1 LVFSSH
7 LYSLYAHTESQ
18 RAGDLLIPEGAERVT
33 GYGSPNVR
41 RRRLAA
47 ELRRLR
53 ERAGFIGE
61 EVARRLE
68 WSTSKI
74 SRLERGQS
82 GVKRTDLRRLL
93 ELYRVEPRRR
103 EELLAL
109 AEESQPS
116 SRLRAISAGLPEEHA
131 QFLSFEAEA
140 ASVWNWE
147 PQIVPGL
154 LQTEDYARAVM
165 LGWHSMFTEPP
176 SELERR
182 VEARRLRQQV
192 LQRVPPLQLSVVMDE
207 SVLYRKLGEASVMR
221 AQLQH
226 IVATSRLPN
235 IRVRILPLK
244 SDNPVTTGA
253 FTYLKFPQLH
263 DVPLNDI
270 VTSEYMTGTDQFED
284 QDETF
289 KYSVAFRALEQSSL
303 DLDQSREKLA
313 RVATEEWG

>member
-1 LVFSSH
+1 V
-7 LYSLYAHTESQ
+7 A
-18 RAGDLLIPEGAERVT
+18 

-53 ERAGFIGE
+53 ERAGLIGE
-61 EVARRLE
+61 EVALRLG

-82 GVKRTDLRRLL
+82 GVKHADLRQLL
-93 ELYRVEPRRR
+93 DLYRVDPPRR

-116 SRLRAISAGLPEEHA
+116 GRLKAISARLPGIQA
-131 QFLSFEAEA
+131 QFLNVEAEA
-140 ASVWNWE
+140 ESVWNWE

-176 SELERR
+176 SEAERR

-192 LQRVPPLQLSVVMDE
+192 LQRDPPLQLSVVMDE

-226 IVATSRLPN
+226 LVEASRLPN

-244 SDNPVTTGA
+244 SDHPVTTGA
-253 FTYLKFPQLH
+253 FTYVKFPQLH
-263 DVPLNDI
+263 EVPLNDI
-270 VTSEYMTGTDQFED
+270 VTFEHLTGTDHFEAQED
-284 QDETF
+284 TY
-289 KYSVAFRALEQSSL
+289 KYSVVFRTLEKGSL
-303 DLDQSREKLA
+303 DLDQSREELA
-313 RVATEEWG
+313 RVAAEEWT

>member
-1 LVFSSH
+1 M
-7 LYSLYAHTESQ
+7 A
-18 RAGDLLIPEGAERVT
+18 

-93 ELYRVEPRRR
+93 ELYRVDPRRR

-116 SRLRAISAGLPEEHA
+116 SRLKAISARLPGVHA
-131 QFLSFEAEA
+131 EFLNVEAEA
-140 ASVWNWE
+140 ESVWNWE

-154 LQTEDYARAVM
+154 LQTED
-165 LGWHSMFTEPP
+165 
-176 SELERR
+176 
-182 VEARRLRQQV
+182 
-192 LQRVPPLQLSVVMDE
+192 
-207 SVLYRKLGEASVMR
+207 
-221 AQLQH
+221 
-226 IVATSRLPN
+226 
-235 IRVRILPLK
+235 
-244 SDNPVTTGA
+244 
-253 FTYLKFPQLH
+253 
-263 DVPLNDI
+263 
-270 VTSEYMTGTDQFED
+270 
-284 QDETF
+284 
-289 KYSVAFRALEQSSL
+289 
-303 DLDQSREKLA
+303 
-313 RVATEEWG
+313 

>member
-1 LVFSSH
+1 
-7 LYSLYAHTESQ
+7 
-18 RAGDLLIPEGAERVT
+18 VT

-53 ERAGFIGE
+53 ERAGLIGE

-68 WSTSKI
+68 WSTSKV

-82 GVKRTDLRRLL
+82 GVKRADLRRLL
-93 ELYRVEPRRR
+93 DLYRVDPRRR
-103 EELLAL
+103 DELLAL
-109 AEESQPS
+109 AEEAQPS
-116 SRLRAISAGLPEEHA
+116 GKLKAISASLPEEHV

-140 ASVWNWE
+140 ESVWNWE

-176 SELERR
+176 SEVERR

-192 LQRVPPLQLSVVMDE
+192 LQRNPPLQLSVVMDE

-221 AQLQH
+221 AQLEH
-226 IVATSRLPN
+226 VVEASRLPN

-244 SDNPVTTGA
+244 SNHQVATGA
-253 FTYLKFPQLH
+253 FTYVKFPQLH

-270 VTSEYMTGTDQFED
+270 VTFEHLIGTDQFED
-284 QDETF
+284 PDETY
-289 KYSVAFRALEQSSL
+289 KYSVAFRALENNAL
-303 DLDQSREKLA
+303 DLGQSREKLIK
-313 RVATEEWG
+313 VAADEWT

>member
-1 LVFSSH
+1 
-7 LYSLYAHTESQ
+7 
-18 RAGDLLIPEGAERVT
+18 VT

-74 SRLERGQS
+74 SRLEHGQS

-93 ELYRVEPRRR
+93 DLYRVDPRRR

-109 AEESQPS
+109 AEESQ
-116 SRLRAISAGLPEEHA
+116 RADKLKTISARLPEVHA
-131 QFLSFEAEA
+131 EFLNVEAEA
-140 ASVWNWE
+140 ESVWNWE

-165 LGWHSMFTEPP
+165 LGWHSMFTSPP
-176 SELERR
+176 SEAESR

-192 LQRVPPLQLSVVMDE
+192 LQREPPLQLSVVMDE
-207 SVLYRKLGEASVMR
+207 SVLYRKLGETSVMR

-226 IVATSRLPN
+226 IVEVSRLPN

-244 SDNPVTTGA
+244 GNHQVVTGA
-253 FTYLKFPQLH
+253 FTYVKFPQLH

-270 VTSEYMTGTDQFED
+270 VTFEHLIGTDQFED
-284 QDETF
+284 QDETY
-289 KYSVAFRALEQSSL
+289 KYSVAFRALENSAL
-303 DLDQSREKLA
+303 GLDQSREKLVS
-313 RVATEEWG
+313 VAAEEWS

>member
-1 LVFSSH
+1 V
-7 LYSLYAHTESQ
+7 A
-18 RAGDLLIPEGAERVT
+18 

-93 ELYRVEPRRR
+93 DLYRVDPKRR

-116 SRLRAISAGLPEEHA
+116 GRLKAISAGLPEDHV

-140 ASVWNWE
+140 ESVWNWQ

-165 LGWHSMFTEPP
+165 LGWHSMFTAPP
-176 SELERR
+176 SEAERR

-192 LQRVPPLQLSVVMDE
+192 LQRDPPLQLSVVMDE
-207 SVLYRKLGEASVMR
+207 SVLHRKLGEASVMR
-221 AQLQH
+221 AQLEH
-226 IVATSRLPN
+226 IVEVSRLPN
-235 IRVRILPLK
+235 IKVRVLPLK
-244 SDNPVTTGA
+244 SDPPVTTGA
-253 FTYLKFPQLH
+253 FTYIKFPQLH
-263 DVPLNDI
+263 DVPLSDI
-270 VTSEYMTGTDQFED
+270 VTFEHLTGTDHVED
-284 QDETF
+284 QDETY
-289 KYSVAFRALEQSSL
+289 KYGVAFQALEESAL
-303 DLDQSREKLA
+303 GLDQSREELVK
-313 RVATEEWG
+313 VATEEWR

>member
-1 LVFSSH
+1 MVFSSH
-7 LYSLYAHTESQ
+7 LLRLYAHTQSQ
-18 RAGDLLIPEGAERVT
+18 WAGDLQIPEGAERVA

-61 EVARRLE
+61 EVARLLG

-74 SRLERGQS
+74 SRLERAQTAI
-82 GVKRTDLRRLL
+82 KRADLRRLL
-93 ELYRVEPRRR
+93 ELYRVDPRRR

-109 AEESQPS
+109 AEESRPS
-116 SRLRAISAGLPEEHA
+116 GRLKAISARLPGVHA
-131 QFLSFEAEA
+131 EFLNVEAEA
-140 ASVWNWE
+140 ESVWNWE

-176 SELERR
+176 SEVERR

-192 LQRVPPLQLSVVMDE
+192 LQRDPPLQLSVVMDE
-207 SVLYRKLGEASVMR
+207 SVLHRKLGEPSVMR
-221 AQLQH
+221 AQLEH
-226 IVATSRLPN
+226 IVEASRLPN

-244 SDNPVTTGA
+244 SDHTVATGA
-253 FTYLKFPQLH
+253 FTYVKFPQLH

-270 VTSEYMTGTDQFED
+270 VTFEHLTGTDQIEN
-284 QDETF
+284 QDDTYRYSIAF
-289 KYSVAFRALEQSSL
+289 KALEEKSL
-303 DLDQSREKLA
+303 GLDQSREELI
-313 RVATEEWG
+313 RVAAEEWD

>member
-1 LVFSSH
+1 
-7 LYSLYAHTESQ
+7 
-18 RAGDLLIPEGAERVT
+18 VT

-93 ELYRVEPRRR
+93 DLYRVDPRRR

-109 AEESQPS
+109 AEESQ
-116 SRLRAISAGLPEEHA
+116 RADKLKTISARLPEVHA
-131 QFLSFEAEA
+131 EFLNVEAEA
-140 ASVWNWE
+140 ESVWNWE

-165 LGWHSMFTEPP
+165 LGWHSMFTAPP
-176 SELERR
+176 SEVESR

-192 LQRVPPLQLSVVMDE
+192 LQREPPLQLSVVMDE

-226 IVATSRLPN
+226 IVEVSRLPN

-244 SDNPVTTGA
+244 ANHQVATGA
-253 FTYLKFPQLH
+253 FTYVKFPQLH

-270 VTSEYMTGTDQFED
+270 VTFEHLIGTDQFED
-284 QDETF
+284 QDETY
-289 KYSVAFRALEQSSL
+289 KYGVAFRALENSAL
-303 DLDQSREKLA
+303 DLDQSRQKLTSV
-313 RVATEEWG
+313 VAEEWS

>member
-1 LVFSSH
+1 
-7 LYSLYAHTESQ
+7 
-18 RAGDLLIPEGAERVT
+18 VT

-68 WSTSKI
+68 WSTSKV

-82 GVKRTDLRRLL
+82 GVKRADLRRLL
-93 ELYRVEPRRR
+93 DLYRVDPRRR
-103 EELLAL
+103 DELLAL
-109 AEESQPS
+109 AEEAQPS
-116 SRLRAISAGLPEEHA
+116 GRLKAISASLPEEHV

-140 ASVWNWE
+140 ESVWNWE

-176 SELERR
+176 SEAERR

-192 LQRVPPLQLSVVMDE
+192 LQRNPPLQLSVVMDE
-207 SVLYRKLGEASVMR
+207 SVLYRKVGEASVMR
-221 AQLQH
+221 AQLEH
-226 IVATSRLPN
+226 IVEASRLPN

-244 SDNPVTTGA
+244 SNHQVATGA
-253 FTYLKFPQLH
+253 FTYVKFPQLH

-270 VTSEYMTGTDQFED
+270 VTFEHLIGTDQFED
-284 QDETF
+284 QDETY
-289 KYSVAFRALEQSSL
+289 KYSVVFRALENSAL
-303 DLDQSREKLA
+303 DLNQSREKMA
-313 RVATEEWG
+313 SIAVQEWG

>member
-1 LVFSSH
+1 M
-7 LYSLYAHTESQ
+7 
-18 RAGDLLIPEGAERVT
+18 P

-41 RRRLAA
+41 RRRLAG

-53 ERAGFIGE
+53 ERAGFFGE
-61 EVARRLE
+61 EVARRLG
-68 WSTSKI
+68 WSTSKV

-82 GVKRTDLRRLL
+82 GVKRADLRRLL
-93 ELYRVEPRRR
+93 DLYRVDPSRR

-116 SRLRAISAGLPEEHA
+116 GRLKAISARLPGVHA
-131 QFLSFEAEA
+131 EFLNVEAEA
-140 ASVWNWE
+140 ESVWNWE

-165 LGWHSMFTEPP
+165 LGWHSIFTEPP
-176 SELERR
+176 SEIERR

-192 LQRVPPLQLSVVMDE
+192 LQRDPPLQLSVVMDE
-207 SVLYRKLGEASVMR
+207 SVLHRKLGDASVMR

-226 IVATSRLPN
+226 IVEISRQPN

-244 SDNPVTTGA
+244 RDHPVAAGA
-253 FTYLKFPQLH
+253 FTYVKFPQLH

-270 VTSEYMTGTDQFED
+270 VTFEHLTGTDQFED
-284 QDETF
+284 QDDTY
-289 KYSVAFRALEQSSL
+289 KYSAVFRALEDGSL
-303 DLDQSREKLA
+303 DPDQSREELA
-313 RVATEEWG
+313 RVAAEEWA

>member
-1 LVFSSH
+1 MVFSSR

-93 ELYRVEPRRR
+93 ELYRVDPRRR

-109 AEESQPS
+109 AEESQAS
-116 SRLRAISAGLPEEHA
+116 GRLKAISARLPGEHA
-131 QFLSFEAEA
+131 EFLNVEAEA
-140 ASVWNWE
+140 ESVWNWE

-165 LGWHSMFTEPP
+165 LGWHSMFTVPP
-176 SELERR
+176 SEVERR

-192 LQRVPPLQLSVVMDE
+192 LQREPPLQLSVVMDE
-207 SVLYRKLGEASVMR
+207 SVLHRKLGEASVMR
-221 AQLQH
+221 AQLEH
-226 IVATSRLPN
+226 IVEVSRLRN
-235 IRVRILPLK
+235 IRVRVLPLK
-244 SDNPVTTGA
+244 TDPPVVTGA
-253 FTYLKFPQLH
+253 FTYVKFPQLH
-263 DVPLNDI
+263 DVPLSDI
-270 VTSEYMTGTDQFED
+270 VTFEHLTGTDQVEN

-289 KYSVAFRALEQSSL
+289 KYSVTFRALEENSL
-303 DLDQSREKLA
+303 NLDKSREELI
-313 RVATEEWG
+313 RIATEEWG

>member
-1 LVFSSH
+1 MWAGPEEARGGSTIWNPHPPIMLPSRPPAPRQRLASLRVDGKNWQDRNTRRELHREFSLWAFSSH

-18 RAGDLLIPEGAERVT
+18 WAGDLWIPEGAERVT

-41 RRRLAA
+41 RRRRAA

-93 ELYRVEPRRR
+93 ELYRVDPRRR

-116 SRLRAISAGLPEEHA
+116 SRLSAVSAGLPEEHA
-131 QFLSFEAEA
+131 QFLSVEAEA

-147 PQIVPGL
+147 PQVVPGL
-154 LQTEDYARAVM
+154 LQIEEYARAIM
-165 LGWHSMFTEPP
+165 LAWRSMFRLQPGEID
-176 SELERR
+176 SRI
-182 VEARRLRQQV
+182 EARR
-192 LQRVPPLQLSVVMDE
+192 
-207 SVLYRKLGEASVMR
+207 
-221 AQLQH
+221 
-226 IVATSRLPN
+226 
-235 IRVRILPLK
+235 
-244 SDNPVTTGA
+244 
-253 FTYLKFPQLH
+253 
-263 DVPLNDI
+263 
-270 VTSEYMTGTDQFED
+270 
-284 QDETF
+284 
-289 KYSVAFRALEQSSL
+289 
-303 DLDQSREKLA
+303 
-313 RVATEEWG
+313 

>member
-1 LVFSSH
+1 M
-7 LYSLYAHTESQ
+7 
-18 RAGDLLIPEGAERVT
+18 AGYR
-33 GYGSPNVR
+33 SPNVR

-68 WSTSKI
+68 WSTSKV

-93 ELYRVEPRRR
+93 DLYRVDARRR

-116 SRLRAISAGLPEEHA
+116 GRLKAISAGLPEDHV

-140 ASVWNWE
+140 ESVWNWQ

-165 LGWHSMFTEPP
+165 LGWHSMFTAPP
-176 SELERR
+176 SEVERR

-192 LQRVPPLQLSVVMDE
+192 LQRDPPLQLSVVMDE
-207 SVLYRKLGEASVMR
+207 SVLHRKLGEASVMR
-221 AQLQH
+221 AQLEH
-226 IVATSRLPN
+226 IVEVSRLPN
-235 IRVRILPLK
+235 IKVRVLPLK
-244 SDNPVTTGA
+244 SDPPVTTGA
-253 FTYLKFPQLH
+253 FTYVKFPQLH
-263 DVPLNDI
+263 DVPLSDI
-270 VTSEYMTGTDQFED
+270 VTFEHLTGTDQVED
-284 QDETF
+284 QDETY
-289 KYSVAFRALEQSSL
+289 KYGVAFQALEESAL
-303 DLDQSREKLA
+303 GLDQSREELV
-313 RVATEEWG
+313 RVATEEWR

>member
-1 LVFSSH
+1 M
-7 LYSLYAHTESQ
+7 
-18 RAGDLLIPEGAERVT
+18 AGYR
-33 GYGSPNVR
+33 SPNVR

-68 WSTSKI
+68 WSTSKV

-93 ELYRVEPRRR
+93 DLYRVDARRR

-116 SRLRAISAGLPEEHA
+116 GRLKAISAGLPEDHV

-140 ASVWNWE
+140 ESVWNWQ

-165 LGWHSMFTEPP
+165 LGWHSMFTAPP
-176 SELERR
+176 SEVERR

-192 LQRVPPLQLSVVMDE
+192 LQRDPPLQLSVVMDE
-207 SVLYRKLGEASVMR
+207 SVLHRKLGEASVMR
-221 AQLQH
+221 AQLEH
-226 IVATSRLPN
+226 IVEVSRLPN
-235 IRVRILPLK
+235 IKVRVLPLK
-244 SDNPVTTGA
+244 SDPPVTTGA
-253 FTYLKFPQLH
+253 FTYVKFPQLH
-263 DVPLNDI
+263 DVPLSDI
-270 VTSEYMTGTDQFED
+270 VTFEHLPGTDQVED
-284 QDETF
+284 QDETY
-289 KYSVAFRALEQSSL
+289 KYGVAFQALEESAL
-303 DLDQSREKLA
+303 GLDQSREELV
-313 RVATEEWG
+313 RVATEEWR

>member
-1 LVFSSH
+1 V
-7 LYSLYAHTESQ
+7 
-18 RAGDLLIPEGAERVT
+18 AGYR
-33 GYGSPNVR
+33 SPNVR

-68 WSTSKI
+68 WSTSKV

-93 ELYRVEPRRR
+93 DLYRVDARRR

-116 SRLRAISAGLPEEHA
+116 GRLKAISAGLPEDHV

-140 ASVWNWE
+140 ESVWNWQ

-165 LGWHSMFTEPP
+165 LGWHSMFTAPP
-176 SELERR
+176 SEVERR

-192 LQRVPPLQLSVVMDE
+192 LQRDPPLQLSVVMDE
-207 SVLYRKLGEASVMR
+207 SVLHRKLGEASVMR
-221 AQLQH
+221 AQLEH
-226 IVATSRLPN
+226 IVEVSRLPN
-235 IRVRILPLK
+235 IKVRVLPLK
-244 SDNPVTTGA
+244 SDPPVTTGA
-253 FTYLKFPQLH
+253 FTYVKFPQLH
-263 DVPLNDI
+263 DVPLSDI
-270 VTSEYMTGTDQFED
+270 VTFEHLTGTDQVED
-284 QDETF
+284 QDETY
-289 KYSVAFRALEQSSL
+289 KYGVAFQALEESAL
-303 DLDQSREKLA
+303 GLDQSREELV
-313 RVATEEWG
+313 RVATEEWR

>member
-1 LVFSSH
+1 V
-7 LYSLYAHTESQ
+7 A
-18 RAGDLLIPEGAERVT
+18 

-61 EVARRLE
+61 EVARLLG

-74 SRLERGQS
+74 SRLERAQTA
-82 GVKRTDLRRLL
+82 VKRTDLRRLL
-93 ELYRVEPRRR
+93 ELYRVDPRRR

-116 SRLRAISAGLPEEHA
+116 GRLKAISARLPGVHA
-131 QFLSFEAEA
+131 EFLNVEAEA
-140 ASVWNWE
+140 ESVWNWE

-176 SELERR
+176 SEIERR
-182 VEARRLRQQV
+182 VEARRLRQQA
-192 LQRVPPLQLSVVMDE
+192 LQRDPPLQLSVVIDE
-207 SVLYRKLGEASVMR
+207 SVLHRKLEEASIMR
-221 AQLQH
+221 TQLQH
-226 IVATSRLPN
+226 IVEASRLPN
-235 IRVRILPLK
+235 ISVRILPLK
-244 SDNPVTTGA
+244 SDHPVAVGA
-253 FTYLKFPQLH
+253 FTYVKFPQLH

-270 VTSEYMTGTDQFED
+270 VTFEHLTGTNQFED
-284 QDETF
+284 QDETY
-289 KYSVAFRALEQSSL
+289 KYSVVFRALEESSL
-303 DLDQSREKLA
+303 DIEHSREELV
-313 RVATEEWG
+313 RVANEEWR

>member
-1 LVFSSH
+1 M
-7 LYSLYAHTESQ
+7 A
-18 RAGDLLIPEGAERVT
+18 

-93 ELYRVEPRRR
+93 DLYRVDPRRR

-109 AEESQPS
+109 AEESQ
-116 SRLRAISAGLPEEHA
+116 RADKLKTISARLPEVHA
-131 QFLSFEAEA
+131 EFLNVEAEA
-140 ASVWNWE
+140 ESVWNWE

-165 LGWHSMFTEPP
+165 LGWHSMFTAPP
-176 SELERR
+176 SEVESR
-182 VEARRLRQQV
+182 VEVRRLRQQV
-192 LQRVPPLQLSVVMDE
+192 LQR
-207 SVLYRKLGEASVMR
+207 
-221 AQLQH
+221 
-226 IVATSRLPN
+226 SRLCSC
-235 IRVRILPLK
+235 R
-244 SDNPVTTGA
+244 S
-253 FTYLKFPQLH
+253 
-263 DVPLNDI
+263 
-270 VTSEYMTGTDQFED
+270 
-284 QDETF
+284 
-289 KYSVAFRALEQSSL
+289 
-303 DLDQSREKLA
+303 
-313 RVATEEWG
+313 